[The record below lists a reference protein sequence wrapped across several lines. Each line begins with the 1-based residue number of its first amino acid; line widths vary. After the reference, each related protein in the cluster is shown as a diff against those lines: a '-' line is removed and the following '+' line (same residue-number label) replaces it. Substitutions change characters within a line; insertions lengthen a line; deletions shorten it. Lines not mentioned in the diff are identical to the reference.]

1 MDVGMDDDDK
11 RYCGGWINRQPDL
24 FPWLEEEIDPVTAKL
39 ERLIIILDT
48 LGLEA
53 FVAPPPRGRGR
64 SPEDRPQIARA
75 FVAKAVLA
83 IPTSVALIERLEID
97 RTLRRICGWER
108 RSDIPSESTFSRAFA
123 EFAAETRP
131 ERVHEQLVREGLR
144 GRIVGHI
151 ARDATEIEARERPL
165 KRSPEPSALVP
176 PSATLITASK
186 AEPKT
191 KEPTRLERQR
201 EQSLEAMLADLPSH
215 CDVGTKTNSKGFTES
230 WIGYKL
236 HLDGA
241 DGMVP
246 VSAVL
251 TAASTHDSQ
260 AALPLARKSAGR
272 VIWLYDLMDS
282 ADDAAALI
290 EDIQA
295 AGRVPIIDHN
305 TRRNTSL
312 RAEIDGE
319 RRRRQLIRIPDPDDL
334 RYRERTNAE
343 RANGRL
349 KDEFGG
355 RTVRVR
361 GPVKVFCHLMFG
373 VAVLAADS
381 LLKLFSRK
389 PQPA

>member
-1 MDVGMDDDDK
+1 MINDNK
-11 RYCGGWINRQPDL
+11 RYCGGWINQQPEL

-39 ERLIIILDT
+39 ERLIILLDT

-75 FVAKAVLA
+75 FAAKAVLA
-83 IPTSVALIERLEID
+83 IPTTAALIERLEVD

-108 RSDIPSESTFSRAFA
+108 RSDLPSESTFSRAFA
-123 EFAAETRP
+123 EFAAENLP
-131 ERVHEQLVREGLR
+131 ERVHEQLVRESLR
-144 GRIVGHI
+144 GRIVGHV

-165 KRSPEPSALVP
+165 RRPPDDP
-176 PSATLITASK
+176 PSASPSATADQAVAPR
-186 AEPKT
+186 AEPAA

-201 EQSLEAMLADLPSH
+201 KQSLEEMLAELPVR
-215 CDVGTKTNSKGFTES
+215 CDVGVKTNRTGFKES

-236 HLDGA
+236 HLDVA
-241 DGMVP
+241 DGMIP
-246 VSAVL
+246 IAAVL

-260 AALPLARKSAGR
+260 AALPLARKRAGR
-272 VIWLYDLMDS
+272 IVWLYDLMDS
-282 ADDAAALI
+282 AYDAAVLI

-319 RRRRQLIRIPDPDDL
+319 RQRRQLIRISDPDDL

-355 RTVRVR
+355 RTVRVQ

-381 LLKLFSRK
+381 LLRLFSRR

>member
-1 MDVGMDDDDK
+1 MDVCMGDGEK
-11 RYCGGWINRQPDL
+11 RYCGGWINRQPEL
-24 FPWLEEEIDPVTAKL
+24 FPWLEEAIDPVTAKL

-53 FVAPPPRGRGR
+53 FVAPPPGGRGR

-83 IPTSVALIERLEID
+83 IPTTAALIERLEVD

-108 RSDIPSESTFSRAFA
+108 RSDLPSESTFSRAFA
-123 EFAAETRP
+123 AFAAENLP
-131 ERVHEQLVREGLR
+131 ERVHEQLGREGLR
-144 GRIVGHI
+144 DRIVGHI
-151 ARDATEIEARERPL
+151 ARDATEIEARERP
-165 KRSPEPSALVP
+165 PAPPASAPL
-176 PSATLITASK
+176 SATLDPAS
-186 AEPKT
+186 ATQADPKPQ
-191 KEPTRLERQR
+191 EPTRLERQR
-201 EQSLEAMLADLPSH
+201 EQTLAAMLADLPTR
-215 CDVGTKTNSKGFTES
+215 CDVGVKTNSKGFKES

-236 HLDGA
+236 HLDVA

-251 TAASTHDSQ
+251 TAASIHDSQ

-272 VIWLYDLMDS
+272 IVWLYDLMDS
-282 ADDAAALI
+282 AYDAAVLL

-319 RRRRQLIRIPDPDDL
+319 RQRRHLIRIPDPDDL

-381 LLKLFSRK
+381 LLRLFSRK
-389 PQPA
+389 PHPA

>member
-1 MDVGMDDDDK
+1 MDVCMGDGEK
-11 RYCGGWINRQPDL
+11 RYCGGWINRQPEL
-24 FPWLEEEIDPVTAKL
+24 FPWLEEAIDPVTAKL

-53 FVAPPPRGRGR
+53 FVAPPPGGRGP

-83 IPTSVALIERLEID
+83 IPTTAALIERLEVD

-108 RSDIPSESTFSRAFA
+108 RSDLPSESTFSRAFA
-123 EFAAETRP
+123 AFAAENLP

-144 GRIVGHI
+144 DRIVGHI
-151 ARDATEIEARERPL
+151 ARDATEIEARERP
-165 KRSPEPSALVP
+165 PAPPASAPL
-176 PSATLITASK
+176 SATLDPAS
-186 AEPKT
+186 ATQADPKPQ
-191 KEPTRLERQR
+191 EPTRLERQR
-201 EQSLEAMLADLPSH
+201 EQTLAAMLADLPTR
-215 CDVGTKTNSKGFTES
+215 CDVGVKTNSKGFKES

-236 HLDGA
+236 HLDVA

-251 TAASTHDSQ
+251 TAASIHDSQ

-272 VIWLYDLMDS
+272 IVWLYDLMDS
-282 ADDAAALI
+282 AYDAAVLL

-319 RRRRQLIRIPDPDDL
+319 RQRRHLIRIPDPDDL

-343 RANGRL
+343 RAKGRL

-381 LLKLFSRK
+381 LLRLFSRK
-389 PQPA
+389 PHPA

>member
-1 MDVGMDDDDK
+1 MDEDAK
-11 RYCGGWINRQPDL
+11 RYCGGWINRQPEL
-24 FPWLEEEIDPVTAKL
+24 FPWLEDEIDPLTAKL

-64 SPEDRPQIARA
+64 QPEDRPQIARA
-75 FVAKAVLA
+75 FVAKAVLNL
-83 IPTSVALIERLEID
+83 PTTTALIERLEID
-97 RTLRRICGWER
+97 RSLRRICGWER
-108 RSDIPSESTFSRAFA
+108 RCDLPSESTFSRAFA
-123 EFAAETRP
+123 AFAAETLP
-131 ERVHEQLVREGLR
+131 ERVHEQLVRQSLR

-151 ARDATEIEARERPL
+151 ARDATEIEARERPS
-165 KRSPEPSALVP
+165 RHPPESPSTPS
-176 PSATLITASK
+176 SATPGRDSAPRMK
-186 AEPKT
+186 PEA

-201 EQSLEAMLADLPSH
+201 EQSLEAMLADLPAQ
-215 CDVGTKTNSKGFTES
+215 CDIGVKTNSKGFKES
-230 WIGYKL
+230 WIGDKL
-236 HLDGA
+236 HLDVA

-246 VSAVL
+246 IAAVL

-260 AALPLARKSAGR
+260 AALPLARKSAHR
-272 VIWLYDLMDS
+272 VVWLYDLMDS
-282 ADDAAALI
+282 AYDAAVLI
-290 EDIQA
+290 EDIRA

-319 RRRRQLIRIPDPDDL
+319 RQRRQFIRIPDPDDL

-349 KDEFGG
+349 KDEFGA

-381 LLKLFSRK
+381 LLRLFSPK

>member
-1 MDVGMDDDDK
+1 MDVCMGDGEK
-11 RYCGGWINRQPDL
+11 RYCGGWINRQPEL
-24 FPWLEEEIDPVTAKL
+24 FPWLEEAIDPVTAKL
-39 ERLIIILDT
+39 ERLIIILNT

-53 FVAPPPRGRGR
+53 FVAPPPGGRGR

-83 IPTSVALIERLEID
+83 IPTTAALIERLEVD
-97 RTLRRICGWER
+97 RTLRRICCWER
-108 RSDIPSESTFSRAFA
+108 RSDLPSESTFSRAFA
-123 EFAAETRP
+123 AFAAENLP

-144 GRIVGHI
+144 DRIVGHI
-151 ARDATEIEARERPL
+151 ARDATEIEARERP
-165 KRSPEPSALVP
+165 PAPPASAPL
-176 PSATLITASK
+176 SATLDPAS
-186 AEPKT
+186 ATQADPKPQ
-191 KEPTRLERQR
+191 EPTRLERQR
-201 EQSLEAMLADLPSH
+201 EQTLAAMLADLPTR
-215 CDVGTKTNSKGFTES
+215 CDVGVKTNSKGFKES

-236 HLDGA
+236 HLDVA

-251 TAASTHDSQ
+251 TAASIHDSQ

-272 VIWLYDLMDS
+272 IVWLYDLMDS
-282 ADDAAALI
+282 AYDAAVLL

-319 RRRRQLIRIPDPDDL
+319 RQRRHLIRIPDPDDL

-381 LLKLFSRK
+381 LLRLFSRK
-389 PQPA
+389 PHPA

>member
-1 MDVGMDDDDK
+1 MGHNDK
-11 RYCGGWINRQPDL
+11 RYCGGWINRQPEL

-39 ERLIIILDT
+39 ERLIYILDT

-64 SPEDRPQIARA
+64 SPENRPQIARA

-83 IPTSVALIERLEID
+83 LPTTAALIERLTVD

-108 RSDIPSESTFSRAFA
+108 RTDIPSESTFSRAFA
-123 EFAAETRP
+123 EFAAETLP

-151 ARDATEIEARERPL
+151 ARDATEIEARERPQ
-165 KRSPEPSALVP
+165 RHPPDEP
-176 PSATLITASK
+176 PSASTDTAGATR
-186 AEPKT
+186 AEPKP
-191 KEPTRLERQR
+191 KGPTRLERQR
-201 EQSLEAMLADLPSH
+201 HQCLEEMLAELPMD
-215 CDVGTKTNSKGFTES
+215 CDIGVKTNSKGFKES

-236 HLDGA
+236 HLDIA
-241 DGMVP
+241 DGMIP
-246 VSAVL
+246 VAAVL

-260 AALPLARKSAGR
+260 AALPLARKSTGR
-272 VIWLYDLMDS
+272 IVWLYDLMDS
-282 ADDAAALI
+282 AYDAAVLI

-295 AGRVPIIDHN
+295 AGRVPIIDRN

-319 RRRRQLIRIPDPDDL
+319 RKRRHLIRIPDPDDL

-381 LLKLFSRK
+381 LLRLFSRK
-389 PQPA
+389 QQPA

>member
-1 MDVGMDDDDK
+1 MDEDAK
-11 RYCGGWINRQPDL
+11 RYCGGWINRQPEL
-24 FPWLEEEIDPVTAKL
+24 FPWLEDEIDPLTAKL
-39 ERLIIILDT
+39 ERLIILLDT

-64 SPEDRPQIARA
+64 QPEDRPQIARA
-75 FVAKAVLA
+75 FVAKAVLNL
-83 IPTSVALIERLEID
+83 PTTTALIERLEID
-97 RTLRRICGWER
+97 RSLRRICGWER
-108 RSDIPSESTFSRAFA
+108 RCDLPSESTFSRAFA
-123 EFAAETRP
+123 EFAAETLP
-131 ERVHEQLVREGLR
+131 ERVHEQLVRQSLR

-151 ARDATEIEARERPL
+151 ARDATEIEARERPS
-165 KRSPEPSALVP
+165 RHPPESPSTPS
-176 PSATLITASK
+176 SATPGRDSAPRMK
-186 AEPKT
+186 PEA

-201 EQSLEAMLADLPSH
+201 EQSLEAMLADLPAQ
-215 CDVGTKTNSKGFTES
+215 CDIGVKTNSKGFKES
-230 WIGYKL
+230 WIGDKL
-236 HLDGA
+236 HLDVA

-246 VSAVL
+246 IAAVL

-260 AALPLARKSAGR
+260 AALPLAR
-272 VIWLYDLMDS
+272 YDLMDS
-282 ADDAAALI
+282 AYDAAVLI
-290 EDIQA
+290 EDIRA

-319 RRRRQLIRIPDPDDL
+319 RQRRQFIRIPDPDDL

-349 KDEFGG
+349 KDEFGA

-381 LLKLFSRK
+381 LLRLFSPK

>member
-1 MDVGMDDDDK
+1 MDEDAK
-11 RYCGGWINRQPDL
+11 RYCGGWINRQPEL
-24 FPWLEEEIDPVTAKL
+24 FPWLEDEIDPLTAKL

-64 SPEDRPQIARA
+64 QPEDRPQIARA
-75 FVAKAVLA
+75 FVAKAVLNL
-83 IPTSVALIERLEID
+83 PTTTALIERLEID
-97 RTLRRICGWER
+97 RSLRRICGWER
-108 RSDIPSESTFSRAFA
+108 RCDLPSESTFSRAFA
-123 EFAAETRP
+123 AFAAETLP
-131 ERVHEQLVREGLR
+131 ERVHEQLVRQSLR

-151 ARDATEIEARERPL
+151 ARDATEIEARERPS
-165 KRSPEPSALVP
+165 RHPPESPSTPS
-176 PSATLITASK
+176 SATPGRDSAPRMK
-186 AEPKT
+186 PEA

-201 EQSLEAMLADLPSH
+201 EQSLEAMLADLPAQ
-215 CDVGTKTNSKGFTES
+215 CDIGVKTNSKGFKES

-236 HLDGA
+236 HLDVA

-246 VSAVL
+246 IAAVL

-260 AALPLARKSAGR
+260 AALPFARKSAHR
-272 VIWLYDLMDS
+272 VVWLYDLMDS
-282 ADDAAALI
+282 AYDAAVLI
-290 EDIQA
+290 EDIRA

-319 RRRRQLIRIPDPDDL
+319 RQRRQFIRIPDPDDL

-343 RANGRL
+343 RAKGRL
-349 KDEFGG
+349 KDEFGA

-381 LLKLFSRK
+381 LLRLFSPK

>member
-1 MDVGMDDDDK
+1 MDEDAK
-11 RYCGGWINRQPDL
+11 RYCGGWINRQPEL
-24 FPWLEEEIDPVTAKL
+24 FPWLEDEIDPLTAKL

-64 SPEDRPQIARA
+64 QPEDRPQIARA
-75 FVAKAVLA
+75 FVAKAVLNL
-83 IPTSVALIERLEID
+83 PTTTALIERLEID
-97 RTLRRICGWER
+97 RSLRRICGWER
-108 RSDIPSESTFSRAFA
+108 RCDLPSESTFSRAFA
-123 EFAAETRP
+123 AFAAETLP
-131 ERVHEQLVREGLR
+131 ERVHEQLVRQSLR

-151 ARDATEIEARERPL
+151 ARDATEIEARERPS
-165 KRSPEPSALVP
+165 RHPPESPSTPS
-176 PSATLITASK
+176 SATPGRDSAPRMK
-186 AEPKT
+186 PEAQ
-191 KEPTRLERQR
+191 EPTRLERQR
-201 EQSLEAMLADLPSH
+201 EQSLAAMLADLPAQ
-215 CDVGTKTNSKGFTES
+215 CDIGVKTNSKGFKES

-236 HLDGA
+236 HLDVA

-246 VSAVL
+246 IAAVL

-260 AALPLARKSAGR
+260 AALPLARKSAHR
-272 VIWLYDLMDS
+272 VVWLYDLMDS
-282 ADDAAALI
+282 AYDAAVLI
-290 EDIQA
+290 EDIRA

-319 RRRRQLIRIPDPDDL
+319 RQRRQFIRIPDPDDL

-349 KDEFGG
+349 KDEFGA

-381 LLKLFSRK
+381 LLRLFSPK

>member
-1 MDVGMDDDDK
+1 MDVCMGDGEK
-11 RYCGGWINRQPDL
+11 RYCGGWINRQPEL
-24 FPWLEEEIDPVTAKL
+24 FPWLEEAIDPVTAKL

-53 FVAPPPRGRGR
+53 FVAPPPGGRGR

-83 IPTSVALIERLEID
+83 IPTTAALIERLEVD

-108 RSDIPSESTFSRAFA
+108 RSDLPSESTFSRAFA
-123 EFAAETRP
+123 AFAAENLP

-144 GRIVGHI
+144 DRIVGHI
-151 ARDATEIEARERPL
+151 ARDATEIEARERP
-165 KRSPEPSALVP
+165 PAPPASAPL
-176 PSATLITASK
+176 SATLDPAS
-186 AEPKT
+186 ATQADPKPQ
-191 KEPTRLERQR
+191 EPTRLERQR
-201 EQSLEAMLADLPSH
+201 EQTLAAMLADLPTR
-215 CDVGTKTNSKGFTES
+215 CDVGVKTNSKGFKES

-236 HLDGA
+236 HLDVA

-251 TAASTHDSQ
+251 TAASIHDSQ

-272 VIWLYDLMDS
+272 IVWLYDLMDS
-282 ADDAAALI
+282 AYDAAVLL

-319 RRRRQLIRIPDPDDL
+319 RQRRHLIRIPDPDDL

-343 RANGRL
+343 RAKGRL

-381 LLKLFSRK
+381 LLRLFSRK
-389 PQPA
+389 PHPA

>member
-1 MDVGMDDDDK
+1 MDVCMGDGEK
-11 RYCGGWINRQPDL
+11 RYCGGWINRQPEL
-24 FPWLEEEIDPVTAKL
+24 FPWLEEAIDPVTAKL

-53 FVAPPPRGRGR
+53 FVAPPPGGRGR

-83 IPTSVALIERLEID
+83 IPTTAALIERLEVD

-108 RSDIPSESTFSRAFA
+108 RSDLPSESTFSRAFA
-123 EFAAETRP
+123 AFAAENLP

-144 GRIVGHI
+144 DRIVGHI
-151 ARDATEIEARERPL
+151 ARDATEIEARERP
-165 KRSPEPSALVP
+165 PAPPASAPL
-176 PSATLITASK
+176 SATLDPAS
-186 AEPKT
+186 ATQADPKPQ
-191 KEPTRLERQR
+191 EPTRLERQR
-201 EQSLEAMLADLPSH
+201 EQTLAAMLADLPTR
-215 CDVGTKTNSKGFTES
+215 CDVGVKTNSKGFKES

-236 HLDGA
+236 HLDVA

-251 TAASTHDSQ
+251 TAASIHDSQ

-272 VIWLYDLMDS
+272 IVWLYDLMDS
-282 ADDAAALI
+282 AYDAAVLL

-319 RRRRQLIRIPDPDDL
+319 RQRRHLIRIPDPDDL

-381 LLKLFSRK
+381 LLRLFSRK
-389 PQPA
+389 PHPA

>member
-1 MDVGMDDDDK
+1 MDEDAK
-11 RYCGGWINRQPDL
+11 RYCGGWINRQPEL
-24 FPWLEEEIDPVTAKL
+24 FPWLEDEIDPLTAKL

-64 SPEDRPQIARA
+64 QPEDRPQIARA
-75 FVAKAVLA
+75 FVAKAVLNL
-83 IPTSVALIERLEID
+83 PTTTALIERLEID
-97 RTLRRICGWER
+97 RSLRRICGWER
-108 RSDIPSESTFSRAFA
+108 RCDLPSESTFSRAFA
-123 EFAAETRP
+123 AFAAETLP
-131 ERVHEQLVREGLR
+131 ERVHEQLVRQSLR

-151 ARDATEIEARERPL
+151 ARDATEIEARERPS
-165 KRSPEPSALVP
+165 RHPPESPSTPS
-176 PSATLITASK
+176 SATPGRDSAPRMK
-186 AEPKT
+186 PEAQ
-191 KEPTRLERQR
+191 EPTRLERQR
-201 EQSLEAMLADLPSH
+201 EQSWEAMLADLPAQ
-215 CDVGTKTNSKGFTES
+215 CDIGVKTNSKGFKES

-236 HLDGA
+236 HLDVA

-246 VSAVL
+246 IAAVL

-260 AALPLARKSAGR
+260 AALPLARKSAHR
-272 VIWLYDLMDS
+272 VVWLYDLMDS
-282 ADDAAALI
+282 AYDAAVLI
-290 EDIQA
+290 EDIRA

-319 RRRRQLIRIPDPDDL
+319 RQRRQFIRIPDPDDL

-349 KDEFGG
+349 KDEFGA

-381 LLKLFSRK
+381 LLRLFSPK

>member
-1 MDVGMDDDDK
+1 MDEDAK
-11 RYCGGWINRQPDL
+11 RYCGGWINRQPEL
-24 FPWLEEEIDPVTAKL
+24 FPWLEDAIDPVTARL
-39 ERLIIILDT
+39 ERLIVILDT
-48 LGLEA
+48 LSLEA

-64 SPEDRPQIARA
+64 QPEDRPQIARA
-75 FVAKAVLA
+75 FVAKAVLNL
-83 IPTSVALIERLEID
+83 PTTSALIERLEID
-97 RTLRRICGWER
+97 RSLRRICGWER
-108 RSDIPSESTFSRAFA
+108 RSDIPSASTFSRAFA
-123 EFAAETRP
+123 AFAAETLP
-131 ERVHEQLVREGLR
+131 ERVHEHLVRDSLR

-151 ARDATEIEARERPL
+151 ARDATEIEARESPPRRP
-165 KRSPEPSALVP
+165 PGEPP
-176 PSATLITASK
+176 ATLPLATPDRDPGLRE
-186 AEPKT
+186 EP
-191 KEPTRLERQR
+191 EARQPTRLERQR
-201 EQSLEAMLADLPSH
+201 GQSLEEMLADLPAQ
-215 CDVGTKTNSKGFTES
+215 CDVGVKTNSKGFKES

-236 HLDGA
+236 HLDVA

-246 VSAVL
+246 ISAVL

-260 AALPLARKSAGR
+260 AALPLARKSAQR
-272 VIWLYDLMDS
+272 VVWLYDLMDS
-282 ADDAAALI
+282 AYDAAVLI
-290 EDIQA
+290 EDIRA

-319 RRRRQLIRIPDPDDL
+319 RKRRQFIRIPDPDDL

-373 VAVLAADS
+373 VAILAADS
-381 LLKLFSRK
+381 LLRLFSRK

>member
-1 MDVGMDDDDK
+1 MDVCMGDGEK
-11 RYCGGWINRQPDL
+11 RYCGGWINRQPEL
-24 FPWLEEEIDPVTAKL
+24 FPWLEEAIDPVTAKL

-53 FVAPPPRGRGR
+53 FVAPPPGGRGR

-83 IPTSVALIERLEID
+83 IPTTAALIERLEVD

-108 RSDIPSESTFSRAFA
+108 RSDLPSESTFSRAFA
-123 EFAAETRP
+123 AFAAENLP

-144 GRIVGHI
+144 DRIVGHI
-151 ARDATEIEARERPL
+151 ARDATEIEARERP
-165 KRSPEPSALVP
+165 PAPPASAPL
-176 PSATLITASK
+176 SATLDPAS
-186 AEPKT
+186 ATQADPKPQ
-191 KEPTRLERQR
+191 EPTRLERQR
-201 EQSLEAMLADLPSH
+201 EQTLAAMLADLPTR
-215 CDVGTKTNSKGFTES
+215 CDVGVKTNSKGFKES

-236 HLDGA
+236 HLEVA

-251 TAASTHDSQ
+251 TAASIHDSQ

-272 VIWLYDLMDS
+272 IVWLYDLMDS
-282 ADDAAALI
+282 AYDAAVLL

-319 RRRRQLIRIPDPDDL
+319 RQRRHLIRIPDPDDL

-381 LLKLFSRK
+381 LLRLFSRK
-389 PQPA
+389 PHPA